1 MMTPAVIELGTGNI
15 RTAEDEEGDVFSGR
29 IDVTFVDEVSLFF
42 DLYVWDENMEFPRW
56 LYVGAFNTHEDAYAR
71 GSSMVGCE
79 NVRIIEGSENEHD

>member
-1 MMTPAVIELGTGNI
+1 ML
-15 RTAEDEEGDVFSGR
+15 RDEEGYYDPPVEVIFA
-29 IDVTFVDEVSLFF
+29 DEVEMFY
-42 DLYVWDENMEFPRW
+42 DLYVWDEEAEFRRW